1 MFWVVDSLT
10 MRKHKKMTSLEG
22 SRDCPKQ
29 VEVLPNDS
37 NDEEVRMS
45 QLMHISLVKTQFWP
59 TV

>member
-10 MRKHKKMTSLEG
+10 MRKYKKMTSLEG

-37 NDEEVRMS
+37 NDEAEVRRS
-45 QLMHISLVKTQFWP
+45 Q
-59 TV
+59 

>member
-10 MRKHKKMTSLEG
+10 MRKNKKMTSLEG

-37 NDEEVRMS
+37 NDEAEVRMS
-45 QLMHISLVKTQFWP
+45 Q
-59 TV
+59 